1 MFFKNLRAKKLIA
14 KAEAKGDIELAN
26 KIRAHTSVHN
36 MKVRTIIFNTL
47 LAVPVI
53 IFWLTIMA
61 SLERTP
67 LTGRWRLILLSPEE
81 EEEISNQL
89 AGPGWYQAVGEI
101 LSQEGATPR
110 LLHPSDWRM
119 VWVRDTLRRLE
130 SVIPLLGHEHDLEAR
145 WLECGP
151 DDIPLPPPAEYPL
164 KPRPR
169 ASEMMRGFAELSCGR
184 KAPKSPHV
192 IPGPPYSL
200 IVVDKPDSANAF
212 SYGFGPDGGGGI
224 VVFSGFIDD
233 VLSKHPFPADS
244 PTHLQ
249 QQGPQRSWLSSL
261 LGGLPASAPA
271 LQPTPTEEQTAELAI
286 LLAHELSHLILS
298 HHLET
303 LSSGSIIWPG
313 ILSISADVVRAVLF
327 PVTMLCKSPWLLIVE
342 NFLLLCCDKSNGL
355 FFQLVPSSMTR

>member
-1 MFFKNLRAKKLIA
+1 MFFKNMRAKKLLA

-26 KIRAHTSVHN
+26 KIRAHVSVRS
-36 MKVRTIIFNTL
+36 MRIRTIVFNIM
-47 LAVPVI
+47 LAIPAL

-101 LSQEGATPR
+101 LSQEGTTPR
-110 LLHPSDWRM
+110 ILPPSDWRM
-119 VWVRDTLRRLE
+119 IWVRDTLRRLE
-130 SVIPLLGHEHDLEAR
+130 GVIPLLGHEHDLEAR

-151 DDIPLPPPAEYPL
+151 DDAPLPPPADYPL
-164 KPRPR
+164 RPRPR
-169 ASEMMRGFAELSCGR
+169 ASEVVRNFAELSCGR
-184 KAPKSPHV
+184 KAPHSPHV

-233 VLSKHPFPADS
+233 VLAKHPCPEQDS
-244 PTHLQ
+244 SQ
-249 QQGPQRSWLSSL
+249 QPQRSWFSSL
-261 LGGLPASAPA
+261 LGGTLSSAAAPQPA
-271 LQPTPTEEQTAELAI
+271 PTEEQTAELAI

-313 ILSISADVVRAVLF
+313 IISITADVVRAVLF
-327 PVTMLCKSPWLLIVE
+327 PVTMLCKSYRRSFPL
-342 NFLLLCCDKSNGL
+342 
-355 FFQLVPSSMTR
+355 R